1 MRGGLRRLGL
11 WAALARR
18 RAGLYGL
25 GCTTATLADLK
36 GRLGR
41 GGPHRG
47 LKQAGDDAQHGVVGE
62 VGGGRRRSSRMNR
75 RRESPGLRER
85 RGGPRGHCKGVE
97 GFRAARAPAAARN
110 FGSGGVHLR
119 RMLGEIPAL
128 AWLNSWLGRWLRR
141 RWDPAGMSWRLR
153 RGGSASACG
162 SRGNRGAGILQ
173 RTRDRALSD
182 PGLASRRRGVD

>member
-1 MRGGLRRLGL
+1 MLRGGARPEKVNWGLPDSVWAGVWPRVECAVCVMHLGLRRGSGRFC
-11 WAALARR
+11 WGSPRRGAALARR

-25 GCTTATLADLK
+25 GCTTATLAGLK
-36 GRLGR
+36 GRWGR

-62 VGGGRRRSSRMNR
+62 VGGGRGRSSRMNR

-85 RGGPRGHCKGVE
+85 RGGPRGHCKEVE
-97 GFRAARAPAAARN
+97 GFRAAGAPVAARN

-128 AWLNSWLGRWLRR
+128 AWLNSWDRKFGEILG
-141 RWDPAGMSWRLR
+141 AE
-153 RGGSASACG
+153 A
-162 SRGNRGAGILQ
+162 
-173 RTRDRALSD
+173 
-182 PGLASRRRGVD
+182 